1 LFHAIQDRADQVGE
15 ADRCRHVG
23 VELPDDPAEIVEM
36 MVGKRQRLQLASHFQ
51 VSCLGLWHEF
61 HW

>member
-1 LFHAIQDRADQVGE
+1 LFHAIQDRADQVGK

-36 MVGKRQRLQLASHFQ
+36 TVGKRQRLQLISRFQ
-51 VSCLGLWHEF
+51 VSFLGRWHEF